1 MNRYQVVIA
10 TIVFALCSTGCDR
23 VQPPAVQEASAV
35 PGVQAS
41 EPAAAL
47 EQQPPPA
54 VELANTAVFELV
66 ADGSGRTYPVWVDV
80 PASYAD
86 SDKPLPV
93 VFLTDAGY
101 SFPLVRSIRNLLGQR
116 GRNIE
121 DFILVGLLPEQGLS
135 SKESRNRD
143 FTPSNPLLDPQN
155 QNKPHAYSTEHYGEA
170 AAYRDFIEGQV
181 FPLIAQRYRADMS
194 RKVFAGHSLGGLF
207 GAYVMLT
214 RPSMFQHYILGSP
227 SFWFHQRGIYRF
239 EEDYARQHQDL
250 PAKVMM
256 YIGSYETLGPGP
268 RHFRN
273 TDMVG
278 QMQQFERKL
287 QSRGYPGLSIDSQ
300 VIGDEDHLTVYPA
313 LISRGLLWSLPGSGH
328 YFSG

>member
-1 MNRYQVVIA
+1 M
-10 TIVFALCSTGCDR
+10 
-23 VQPPAVQEASAV
+23 
-35 PGVQAS
+35 
-41 EPAAAL
+41 
-47 EQQPPPA
+47 
-54 VELANTAVFELV
+54 
-66 ADGSGRTYPVWVDV
+66 

-86 SDKPLPV
+86 TDKPLPV

-101 SFPLVRSIRNLLGQR
+101 SFPLVSGICTLLGRR

-143 FTPSNPLLDPQN
+143 FTPSDPLLDPPN
-155 QNKPHAYSTEHYGEA
+155 RNKPNVYSTEHYGEA

-194 RKVFAGHSLGGLF
+194 RKVFAGHSPGGLF

-214 RPSMFQHYILGSP
+214 SSSMFQHYILGSP
-227 SFWFHQRGIYRF
+227 SLWFHQRGIYWF
-239 EEDYARQHQDL
+239 EEDYARQHKDL

-256 YIGSYETLGPGP
+256 HIGSYETVGPGP

-313 LISRGLLWSLPGSGH
+313 LISRGLFWSLPGTGH